1 MAKVLLAATLF
12 VLPASVWGQWINL
25 RTPGTPRTTDG
36 KLNLTAPTPR
46 TPDGKPDL
54 SGLWRPEANPYR
66 FDLVQSLQ
74 DEDIFT
80 VEAKSIFM
88 QRVADFR
95 RGDPVTHC
103 LPGGP
108 TVMVQGGAARLYR
121 IIQSPGVIGVLFEDQ
136 IHYRQIFTDGRSL
149 PFDPNPSW
157 MGYSVGHWDGDTL
170 VVATTGFNDRTWLDR
185 VGHPHSEKLRVTEK
199 FHRVDF
205 GHMQLQITYEDPKML
220 ARPLTISVPVNLAAD
235 TELLEY
241 LCAENERD
249 TPHLVG
255 SASKGV
261 HVSSAVLDKYVGR
274 YEFREGPAGTE
285 SFFPRKPTI
294 SLVNGQLFYN
304 DLPLIPQSETRFDAT
319 AAAIEFVS
327 NDKGVVTHFLL
338 NAAEGDARYDRQ
350 P

>member
-1 MAKVLLAATLF
+1 
-12 VLPASVWGQWINL
+12 
-25 RTPGTPRTTDG
+25 
-36 KLNLTAPTPR
+36 
-46 TPDGKPDL
+46 
-54 SGLWRPEANPYR
+54 
-66 FDLVQSLQ
+66 
-74 DEDIFT
+74 
-80 VEAKSIFM
+80 
-88 QRVADFR
+88 
-95 RGDPVTHC
+95 
-103 LPGGP
+103 
-108 TVMVQGGAARLYR
+108 
-121 IIQSPGVIGVLFEDQ
+121 
-136 IHYRQIFTDGRSL
+136 
-149 PFDPNPSW
+149 
-157 MGYSVGHWDGDTL
+157 
-170 VVATTGFNDRTWLDR
+170 
-185 VGHPHSEKLRVTEK
+185 
-199 FHRVDF
+199 
-205 GHMQLQITYEDPKML
+205 ML

-249 TPHLVG
+249 TAHLVG

-261 HVSSAVLDKYVGR
+261 QVSQAVLDKYVGR

-319 AAAIEFVS
+319 AAAIEFVA